1 MGPLM
6 GPEINK
12 EMVSMTKVCCSFC
25 GKDQSEVESVVA
37 GPNVFI
43 CDGCIETAQ
52 QAVDGMVADRRRKS
66 GAAGVPSPREI
77 NEHLGQY
84 VIGQEQARRVISV
97 AVHNHFVR
105 QHERANNSCDVELEK
120 SNILLIGPT
129 GTGKTHIARTL
140 ARFLDVPFV
149 TADATTLTEAGYVGD
164 DVESIISKLLQAA
177 NYDVERAQKG
187 IIFIDEID
195 KIARRGAGTSVTRDV
210 SGEGVQQGL
219 LKLIEGTVAHVTP
232 NGGRKNPEAQLLK
245 VDTSGILFICGGA
258 FAGLEK
264 IIANR
269 LENRSIG
276 FLGNVDSTSTDKVG
290 DLFAKRTA
298 QDITDFGLIPEFVG
312 RLPVIATLKDL
323 DVDTLVNILTEPKNA
338 IVKQFRRMFEL
349 KGVELNFSDDSLV
362 KLATQAIERKTGARG
377 LRSIIEEMLTDTMY
391 ELPDVASETASVE
404 IDADVV
410 AGLAKPRRVL
420 KPSND
425 DAQLAIAV

>member
-1 MGPLM
+1 MAQNA
-6 GPEINK
+6 IND
-12 EMVSMTKVCCSFC
+12 M
-25 GKDQSEVESVVA
+25 
-37 GPNVFI
+37 I
-43 CDGCIETAQ
+43 
-52 QAVDGMVADRRRKS
+52 ADRKCNS
-66 GAAGVPSPREI
+66 AGLKVPTPREI
-77 NEHLGQY
+77 NNHLGQY
-84 VIGQEQARRVISV
+84 VIGQEHARRVISV

-105 QHERANNSCDVELEK
+105 QQERSKGKAEVELEK

-149 TADATTLTEAGYVGD
+149 TTDATTLTEAGYVGD
-164 DVESIISKLLQAA
+164 DVETILGKLLQAA
-177 NYDVERAQKG
+177 DYDVERAQRG

-195 KIARRGAGTSVTRDV
+195 KIARKGAGASITRDV

-219 LKLIEGTVAHVTP
+219 LKIIEGTVAHIATDSS
-232 NGGRKNPEAQLLK
+232 RKNPGQPLTK
-245 VDTSGILFICGGA
+245 IDTSGILFICGGA

-269 LENRSIG
+269 IENRSIG
-276 FLGNVDSTSTDKVG
+276 FLGNVDSAAKGSAG
-290 DLFAKRTA
+290 ELIAKRTA

-312 RLPVIATLKDL
+312 RLPVIATLQDL
-323 DVDTLVNILTEPKNA
+323 DVATLVNILTEPKNA

-349 KGVELNFSDDSLV
+349 KGVELNFSDEALE
-362 KLATQAIERKTGARG
+362 KLATQALERKTGARG

-410 AGLAKPRRVL
+410 AGLTAPRRIL

-425 DAQLAIAV
+425 DVALQKAV